1 MPNTDAGGKYTTYM
15 NADGV
20 YALLSV
26 PPRMHALE
34 ASKEGFK
41 SNFICNFRVAVS
53 LRAVQNI
60 VLVIGSTSVAVTVD
74 ATDSGSLWEPTSNE
88 LGTELQIAWA
98 IHIAAFFTRSN
109 RIASVSDLEAMRRVG
124 KLIDHTPAA
133 DAFNEFTLPASAR
146 C

>member
-20 YALLSV
+20 YAFLSV
-26 PPRMHALE
+26 PPGMHALE

-41 SNFICNFRVAVS
+41 SYSISNFRVAD

-60 VLVIGSTSVAVTVD
+60 VLMIGSNSVAVTVD
-74 ATDSGSLWEPTSNE
+74 ATDSGWLWEPTSNE

-98 IHIAAFFTRSN
+98 IHILAPFACSN
-109 RIASVSDLEAMRRVG
+109 RIASVSDLDAMRRKG
-124 KLIDHTPAA
+124 KVD
-133 DAFNEFTLPASAR
+133 
-146 C
+146 